1 MKKTRTF
8 QRLASTIL
16 PSALALFIFAQCNSE
31 DPKVETTQAAADTET
46 VVKDGE
52 GPVVSLTIDGIHTV
66 ISSIEDCKTCDYVVP
81 ENATLVDGK
90 EIGIKPGQAI
100 CLNENFH
107 YGNLKLINLEGEANN
122 PITIAYGRKADHAL
136 AEN

>member
-8 QRLASTIL
+8 QRLASTLL
-16 PSALALFIFAQCNSE
+16 PSALAIFMFVQCNSE
-31 DPKVETTQAAADTET
+31 DPKVETTQAAAETET
-46 VVKDGE
+46 VVKEGE

-81 ENATLVDGK
+81 ENATVVDGK

>member
-16 PSALALFIFAQCNSE
+16 PSALALFIFAQCNTE
-31 DPKVETTQAAADTET
+31 DPKVETPQAAAETET
-46 VVKDGE
+46 VVKEGE

-66 ISSIEDCKTCDYVVP
+66 IASVEDCKTCHYVVP
-81 ENATLVDGK
+81 ENATVVDGK

-122 PITIAYGRKADHAL
+122 PITVAYGRRADHPV
-136 AEN
+136 EN